1 MYSKILTLAAVA
13 AASFV
18 FSGCSSSKS
27 SVAAKETNVLG
38 IVKIERDSYSPSKST
53 TIPVST
59 DELYTRYDYSGD
71 KYTFLWGLI
80 TIKDY

>member
-1 MYSKILTLAAVA
+1 MYSKVLTLAAVA

-18 FSGCSSSKS
+18 FSGCGSNS
-27 SVAAKETNVLG
+27 SVADKETNILG
-38 IVKIERDSYSPSKST
+38 IVKIEKEAYSPVKTT

-59 DELYTRYDYSGD
+59 DELYTRYDYSGN